1 MNTKNNNNKISFS
14 FSRAEKYKSEN
25 DQLHEQIQKAEFE
38 VNDLLQINQV
48 RLFDID
54 MLECFFKNLIRSCET
69 NFKLYKVKLINYK
82 SIIIE

>member
-1 MNTKNNNNKISFS
+1 MNTKNNNKKISFS
-14 FSRAEKYKSEN
+14 FSRAEKYKNEN

-54 MLECFFKNLIRSCET
+54 MLECFFLISLGSARRISSFT
-69 NFKLYKVKLINYK
+69 K
-82 SIIIE
+82 

>member
-1 MNTKNNNNKISFS
+1 MNTINNKKKISFS

-48 RLFDID
+48 RIFDID
-54 MLECFFKNLIRSCET
+54 MLECFFLSH
-69 NFKLYKVKLINYK
+69 
-82 SIIIE
+82 

>member
-1 MNTKNNNNKISFS
+1 MNTKNNNKKILFS

-54 MLECFFKNLIRSCET
+54 MLECFFYLIRFCET